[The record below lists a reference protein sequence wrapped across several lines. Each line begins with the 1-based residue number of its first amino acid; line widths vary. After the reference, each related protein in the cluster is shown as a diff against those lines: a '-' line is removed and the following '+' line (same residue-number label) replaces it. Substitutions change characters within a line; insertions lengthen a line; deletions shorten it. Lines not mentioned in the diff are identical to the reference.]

1 MNQPYNTG
9 KVQIGRAY
17 IRPPLPLHAMD
28 KDAVQLQSALLEADR
43 PIDYEDRI
51 VLWACV
57 LTVLALLWIL
67 S

>member
-17 IRPPLPLHAMD
+17 VSPPLPLHAMD
-28 KDAVQLQSALLEADR
+28 KDAVQLQVSLLNADR
-43 PIDYEDRI
+43 PIDYQDKI

-57 LTVLALLWIL
+57 ATVLALLVIL

>member
-9 KVQIGRAY
+9 KVQIGRSY

-28 KDAVQLQSALLEADR
+28 KDAVQLQSALLDADR
-43 PIDYEDRI
+43 PIDHEDKI

-57 LTVLALLWIL
+57 ATVLALLWIL
-67 S
+67 A